1 VRFRPVPRPGPG
13 RHGSPSRRRVG
24 RAVGLAAALLMAGG
38 VVLAAASPAYAHA
51 ALVASSPANGAELD
65 APPAEVR
72 LRFTE
77 RVTVAPDG
85 VTLRNADGVVVET
98 PPAATAPEDPTTV
111 VLPVPADLPQ
121 GSYVVVYRVVSED
134 SHPVAGA
141 LAFGVGVAAQP
152 LDEDDLPGGDPAVSA
167 VFAAARWTS
176 YAGLGLLAGS
186 LAVFVL
192 CWPGGWANRRA
203 RLLVGAGWVAS
214 LAGGIAVLLLQGP
227 YGSGR
232 PLSDLTDPRLL
243 QATLDTDYGRYV
255 VARLAVVAAAA
266 ALVVAPVRRPAR
278 WQLVGALAVAV
289 AMPVTWVGT
298 GHANAADNPLDPVMD
313 VAHLVAMSTWFSGL
327 VLLVACVLPRSSP
340 VPAEETVP
348 MLRRY
353 SLLATGAVVTL
364 VVTGTYVAWRR
375 LGTLEALFGTPY
387 GRLLAFKLAGMA
399 VLLWLGALSR
409 SVVER
414 RYAVDVPGPEE
425 EVAGATRSRRRAARA
440 AREQERLAR
449 RQLGVSVRLE
459 ALVVVAVLAVASV
472 LVATPPGVV
481 VTAPQALAAERPQ
494 PVLAEASMG
503 TQGTV
508 AVLVDPAMVGA
519 NRLVVE
525 VFDANGDVWDVPEV
539 RASFQLPDG
548 DLGPLP
554 VELIRTAP
562 GVFESPAA
570 TVPVSGD
577 WKLNV
582 SVRTTEID
590 VATVQFDVPV
600 T

>member
-1 VRFRPVPRPGPG
+1 MRLRPGPRPAPG
-13 RHGSPSRRRVG
+13 GHGPRRRARVG
-24 RAVGLAAALLMAGG
+24 RSVELAVALVLAGG
-38 VVLAAASPAYAHA
+38 AVLAAGSPAYAHA
-51 ALVASSPANGAELD
+51 TLVATSPANGAELD
-65 APPAEVR
+65 APPAEIR
-72 LRFTE
+72 LRFSE

-85 VTLRNADGVVVET
+85 VTLRDADGVVVET
-98 PPAATAPEDPTTV
+98 PPAGTTPEDPTTV
-111 VLPVPADLPQ
+111 VLPVPGDLPQ
-121 GSYVVVYRVVSED
+121 GAYVVVYRVVSED

-141 LAFGVGVAAQP
+141 LTFGVGVAAQP
-152 LDEDDLPGGDPAVSA
+152 LDEQDVIGGDPAVSA
-167 VFAAARWTS
+167 VFALARWTS

-192 CWPGGWANRRA
+192 CWPGGWADRRA
-203 RLLVGAGWVAS
+203 RRLVAAGWVAS
-214 LAGGIAVLLLQGP
+214 LAGGVAVLLLQGP

-232 PLSDLTDPRLL
+232 PLADLADPRLL

-255 VARLAVVAAAA
+255 VARLGVVAAAA
-266 ALVVAPVRRPAR
+266 ALVLSPLRHPVR
-278 WQLVGALAVAV
+278 WQRVGALAVAV
-289 AMPVTWVGT
+289 AMPATWVGT
-298 GHANAADNPLDPVMD
+298 GHANAADNPLDPAMD

-364 VVTGTYVAWRR
+364 VGTGTYVAWRR

-409 SVVER
+409 SVVQR

-425 EVAGATRSRRRAARA
+425 QVAAATRSRRRAARA

-459 ALVVVAVLAVASV
+459 AVVVVGVLAVASV

-481 VTAPQALAAERPQ
+481 VTAAEALAAERPGA
-494 PVLAEASMG
+494 VLAEASMG
-503 TQGTV
+503 TRGTV
-508 AVLVDPAMVGA
+508 AVLVDPATVGA
-519 NRLVVE
+519 NRMVVE
-525 VFDANGDVWDVPEV
+525 VFDADGDVWDVPEV
-539 RASFQLPDG
+539 RASFQLFDRG
-548 DLGPLP
+548 LGPLP
-554 VELIRTAP
+554 VELVRTAP
-562 GVFESPAA
+562 GVFESPSA
-570 TVPVSGD
+570 TVPVSGG
-577 WKLNV
+577 WQLNV

-590 VATVQFDVPV
+590 ITTVQFDVPV